1 MNQRVTQPS
10 YRPQAPPMLVAIL
23 LTTLLLVAA
32 LGIAGSVAAAVHAS
46 PSMTQAIAPQHH
58 ENVGDSEDK
67 WEGWVLDLPAGGLVG
82 TWKILVSDGTTLT
95 VTANAA
101 TIFDPVDPVQYATD
115 VWVEVRGALLSNGT
129 VQATEI
135 ELDEY
140 EDGEIVVRMQSA
152 ADLDRLIQA
161 EQFNDAGLTVK
172 SALLASAYIYLLSTD
187 DEEPDLVDRIR
198 AVKGNYGVVWVELN
212 YVHSVPEGD
221 GYKTWGWGGPEEPVG
236 YATQDA
242 YRQVGLLP
250 VLSSFDGQGE
260 TVAIL
265 DTGVYST
272 HEQFAGR
279 LIWPSL
285 DVIDDDMA
293 PDDVGPGL
301 AWGHG
306 THVAGIVARMAPKA
320 NLLPVRVLDSGGR
333 GNTFLLAYAIE
344 WAVAHGATVI
354 NMSLGTE
361 FDSQILR
368 DAVADAAQAGVV
380 LVAAAG
386 NKGVEQVQYPAGYDR
401 VLGITSVTYLPAE
414 QRFVKSSF
422 ANYGEQWVGLAA
434 PGDGVI
440 SAMINQQGAGYA
452 TWSGTSM
459 AAAFGGGAAA
469 LAQQKL
475 RVQSGASGT
484 SVDPVIELLVG
495 NGAVIDGKGAVW
507 DQKIGRLLEIDE
519 ALLPDGG
526 APRISL
532 YLPALMQAP

>member
-1 MNQRVTQPS
+1 MNPRAIQPNC
-10 YRPQAPPMLVAIL
+10 RPQAPPMLVSIL

-32 LGIAGSVAAAVHAS
+32 LGGDDDNVAAVRAAF
-46 PSMTQAIAPQHH
+46 SMTQAITPQQH
-58 ENVGDSEDK
+58 ENIGDSEDK
-67 WEGWVLDLPAGGLVG
+67 WEGWVLDQPAGGLVG
-82 TWKILVSDGTTLT
+82 TWKVLVGDGATLT

-115 VWVEVRGALLSNGT
+115 VWVEVHGVPLPNGT
-129 VQATEI
+129 IQATEI

-161 EQFNDAGLTVK
+161 EQFNDAELTVK
-172 SALLASAYIYLLSTD
+172 SELLASAFIYLLSTN

-198 AVKGNYGVVWVELN
+198 AVKADYGVVWVELN

-221 GYKTWGWGGPEEPVG
+221 GYKTWGWGGPKEPTG
-236 YATQDA
+236 YAMQDA
-242 YRQVGLLP
+242 YRQIGLLP
-250 VLSSFDGQGE
+250 VLRSFDGQGE
-260 TVAIL
+260 IVAIL
-265 DTGVYST
+265 DTGVYSN

-306 THVAGIVARMAPKA
+306 THVAGIVARVAPKA
-320 NLLPVRVLDSGGR
+320 KLLPVRVLDGGGR

-368 DAVADAAQAGVV
+368 DVVDAAAQAGVV
-380 LVAAAG
+380 MVAAAG
-386 NKGVEQVQYPAGYDR
+386 NKGMEQVQFPAGYDR
-401 VLGITSVTYLPAE
+401 VLGVTSVTYLPTE

-422 ANYGEQWVGLAA
+422 AGYGEQWVDLAA

-475 RVQSGASGT
+475 RIQSGASVT

-495 NGAVIDGKGAVW
+495 NGAVIDGEGAVW
-507 DQKIGRLLEIDE
+507 DQKIGRLLDVDE